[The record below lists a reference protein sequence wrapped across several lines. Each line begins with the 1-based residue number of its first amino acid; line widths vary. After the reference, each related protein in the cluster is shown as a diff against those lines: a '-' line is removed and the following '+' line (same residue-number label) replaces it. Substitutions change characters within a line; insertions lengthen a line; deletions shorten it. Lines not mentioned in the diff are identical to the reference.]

1 MSVFNIL
8 SFIGGLAMFL
18 YGMQVM
24 GSSLEKTAGSKLK
37 SILAKLT
44 ATPIKGLLFG
54 AAVTA
59 VIQSSSATTVMVV
72 GFVNSGVMQLGQAI
86 GIIMGANIG
95 TTITSWI
102 LSLAGIEG
110 TSILV
115 QLFKP
120 SSFAPVLA
128 AVGVCLI
135 LFGKRDKQHNIG
147 SSLMGFALLMF
158 GMEMMSTAVKPLAD
172 VPAFTNILTMFSNPI
187 LGVLVGIFVT
197 AVVQSSSASI
207 GILQALSATGQLS
220 IASALPIILGQNIG
234 TCVTALIS
242 SVGTNRSAKRAAIVH
257 LYFNLIGTVLAM
269 LLFYGLD
276 AVIGFGF
283 LDMRANYLSIAIIH
297 TAFNV
302 FCTVVL
308 FPFTKQLERLAM
320 LTIPGEN
327 KSSISS
333 MLDNRL
339 LATPTLAVEQGRK
352 VTVQMAELSRD
363 AISRATALFGKY
375 SEAGFN
381 EVLEMEDE
389 TDRFE
394 DTLGSYLIKAS
405 ACELSADDSREVF
418 CLLHLV
424 TDLERLG
431 DHARNIAES
440 AKELYDKG
448 LSFSNEAKHEFSVLI
463 SAVNAI
469 CELSIRAFSER
480 SCGRAEEVEPL
491 EEIIDSLVLQIKT
504 SHTRRLTKGACGTVQ
519 GFIANDI
526 LTDLERISDHCSNI
540 AISVI
545 ERIEGNYDPHENK
558 ERLKRKDENAYN
570 EMFAYYREKYSLQQ
584 AQ

>member
-8 SFIGGLAMFL
+8 SFVGGLAMFL

-128 AVGVCLI
+128 AVGICLI

-269 LLFYGLD
+269 MLFYGLD

-448 LSFSNEAKHEFSVLI
+448 LRCFS
-463 SAVNAI
+463 
-469 CELSIRAFSER
+469 
-480 SCGRAEEVEPL
+480 
-491 EEIIDSLVLQIKT
+491 Q
-504 SHTRRLTKGACGTVQ
+504 
-519 GFIANDI
+519 
-526 LTDLERISDHCSNI
+526 
-540 AISVI
+540 
-545 ERIEGNYDPHENK
+545 
-558 ERLKRKDENAYN
+558 
-570 EMFAYYREKYSLQQ
+570 
-584 AQ
+584 